1 MDTAPVDQASLS
13 GFGCS
18 WHNLRMPLIQVLN
31 ASPASTEKKRQ
42 LLAALTAT
50 YAEVMEIRP
59 DTIRVVLHEL
69 PRENWSVAGVT
80 LADSGQNEAT

>member
-1 MDTAPVDQASLS
+1 MPV
-13 GFGCS
+13 
-18 WHNLRMPLIQVLN
+18 IQVLN
-31 ASPASTEKKRQ
+31 ASPASTDKKRE

-59 DTIRVVLHEL
+59 DTIRVVLHEV

-80 LADSGQNEAT
+80 LADSGQNESR